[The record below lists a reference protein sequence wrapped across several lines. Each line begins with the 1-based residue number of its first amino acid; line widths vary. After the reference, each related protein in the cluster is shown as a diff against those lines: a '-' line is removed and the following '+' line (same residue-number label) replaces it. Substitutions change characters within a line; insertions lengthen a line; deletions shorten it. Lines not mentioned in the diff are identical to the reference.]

1 MNEWPWDSVLWHVT
15 HRVPVNGVLL
25 CLVSPSLPL
34 FLLLWA
40 RTWFWSW
47 KWLLTAWGH
56 RPHFKVPRAEQKQ
69 TLGTLETPWSQSTYK
84 KVLMPSFV
92 ILRRQATHFNSGNS
106 ICWSA
111 KHAEQLCSLKPT
123 WLSGWMD
130 TTHPDLHK
138 SPWWENW
145 QRKSCIF
152 PNKVRIMFSISVG
165 VRG

>member
-1 MNEWPWDSVLWHVT
+1 MSGHEIQFCDMWLT
-15 HRVPVNGVLL
+15 G
-25 CLVSPSLPL
+25 
-34 FLLLWA
+34 LLWMVYSCVLCHLPFPCSSCSELE
-40 RTWFWSW
+40 TWFWSW

-56 RPHFKVPRAEQKQ
+56 RPHFKVPREEQKQ
-69 TLGTLETPWSQSTYK
+69 TLGTLETPWSQSSYK
-84 KVLMPSFV
+84 KVLMLSFV

-130 TTHPDLHK
+130 TTHPHLHK

-152 PNKVRIMFSISVG
+152 PNKVRIMFSISEG